1 MVKLRITNESAG
13 GCVSNS
19 VQVCI
24 FIPACVCV
32 CVCIRGCA
40 LRSASLEWGAAAAAF
55 GSLWLSVKRGRPC
68 GALLRGPDNASAG
81 LSTLGQ
87 SV

>member
-1 MVKLRITNESAG
+1 MRAPVAVCPILCKYAFL
-13 GCVSNS
+13 CVRE
-19 VQVCI
+19 
-24 FIPACVCV
+24 CV
-32 CVCIRGCA
+32 CVCIRGCV
-40 LRSASLEWGAAAAAF
+40 LRSAGLEWGAAAAF

-81 LSTLGQ
+81 LSILGQ